1 MRDRDNSPG
10 IKTIGPD
17 GQPAPS
23 IDAVVA
29 GLICLDFTPVF
40 DNPEGS
46 QITEIFRPANTVIVK
61 HAVLTPGGCV
71 SNTGLTMCH
80 FGAKTALIGKI
91 GNDDFGDQVRKYVAQ
106 ITSPEYFVNCDEGT
120 AYTVVL
126 APRGID
132 RMFLHYPAG
141 NDTFCADDIDY
152 GLVSRAKL
160 FHFGY
165 PTIMK
170 RMYENDGEELVR
182 MMRRVKSLGVT
193 TSLDSCGIDPLAPNG
208 KLDWTLILER
218 VVPHLDLF
226 MPSAEELCFMLDKER
241 LNDWRERAREADVCK
256 VLTEEDVR
264 PLAEKLLEFG
274 AAVVCVKC
282 GEKGM
287 YFAAAD
293 SARMEKTGSALRD
306 VLSGWKD
313 VRHFEASYRPDCVLS
328 AVGAGDVSIAAFLAQ
343 LLRGSDWRSCLRSA
357 VAAGAACVESYSV
370 HDELPSLAELD
381 ARIARGWIK
390 NQI

>member
-1 MRDRDNSPG
+1 MRVRDDSSKINS
-10 IKTIGPD
+10 IGQTD
-17 GQPAPS
+17 ASAAS

-46 QITEIFRPANTVIVK
+46 RITEIFRPANTVIVK
-61 HAVLTPGGCV
+61 QAVLNPGGCV
-71 SNTGLTMCH
+71 SNTGLAMCR
-80 FGAKTALIGKI
+80 FGARTALIAKI
-91 GNDDFGDQVRKYVAQ
+91 GRDEFGEQIRKRIAHFTAFDHF
-106 ITSPEYFVNCDEGT
+106 IECDEGT
-120 AYTVVL
+120 AYSVVL

-132 RMFLHYPAG
+132 RFFLHYPAG
-141 NDTFCADDIDY
+141 NDSFCSDDIDY
-152 GLVSRAKL
+152 ELVSRAKL

-182 MMRRVKSLGVT
+182 LMSRVKALGVT

-208 KLDWTLILER
+208 QLDWRLILTR
-218 VVPHLDLF
+218 AVPYVDIF
-226 MPSAEELCFMLDKER
+226 MPSAEELCYMLDKER
-241 LNDWRERAREADVCK
+241 LNDWRKRADGADVCK
-256 VLTEEDVR
+256 ILTEADVR
-264 PLAEKLLEFG
+264 PLAEILLDFG

-287 YFAAAD
+287 YLATAD
-293 SARMEKTGSALRD
+293 SDRIEKVGSALKP
-306 VLSGWKD
+306 VLSAWRD
-313 VRHFEASYRPDCVLS
+313 IRYFEASYRPDRVLS
-328 AVGAGDVSIAAFLAQ
+328 SVGAGDVSIAAFLTQ

-370 HDELPSLAELD
+370 LDDLPSLSDLD
-381 ARIARGWIK
+381 ERIAKGWMK
-390 NQI
+390 NLP